1 VPVRRVFTVTS
12 EPTQGRAFGH
22 GLIAI
27 CGHHGKTTALE
38 FFGALFEY
46 RFTAFPQERHAGLSA
61 GLRTLDGV
69 TIEDAET
76 KALAVPER
84 VTEGVVQAPDRVRTT
99 GLAAVQ
105 TEHLIS
111 DVGDALRLL
120 DAVER
125 VRGHA
130 HPLILGLQDAVGMK
144 MPAALTLNAIANG
157 RSTADEVADQVGT
170 TPAEA
175 EVAIAELEALGMV
188 RTSPRLV
195 VTSMGQA
202 RLSQLDGLTVR
213 VLDVVTG
220 ILGPTDA
227 AHLVRLL
234 HTVADGLESAA
245 VTATVTQ
252 TIPHTVLH
260 N

>member
-1 VPVRRVFTVTS
+1 M
-12 EPTQGRAFGH
+12 
-22 GLIAI
+22 
-27 CGHHGKTTALE
+27 
-38 FFGALFEY
+38 
-46 RFTAFPQERHAGLSA
+46 
-61 GLRTLDGV
+61 
-69 TIEDAET
+69 TIEDAGT
-76 KALAVPER
+76 KALAVPDR
-84 VTEGVVQAPDRVRTT
+84 GANGVVQAPDRIQPTA
-99 GLAAVQ
+99 LAAVQ
-105 TEHLIS
+105 TEQLIS

-144 MPAALTLNAIANG
+144 MPTALTLSAVANG
-157 RSTADEVADQVGT
+157 RTTAEEVADQVGT
-170 TPAEA
+170 TTGEA
-175 EVAIAELEALGMV
+175 ELAIAELEALGMV
-188 RTSPRLV
+188 RTDPRLV
-195 VTSMGQA
+195 VTSLGQA

-252 TIPHTVLH
+252 SFPAAALH

>member
-1 VPVRRVFTVTS
+1 
-12 EPTQGRAFGH
+12 
-22 GLIAI
+22 
-27 CGHHGKTTALE
+27 
-38 FFGALFEY
+38 
-46 RFTAFPQERHAGLSA
+46 
-61 GLRTLDGV
+61 V
-69 TIEDAET
+69 TIEDAGIKPRSVVEA

-84 VTEGVVQAPDRVRTT
+84 VIGGIVQSPDRPGPS
-99 GLAAVQ
+99 GLEAVQ
-105 TEHLIS
+105 TEQLIG

-144 MPAALTLNAIANG
+144 MPAALVLNAIANG
-157 RSTADEVADQVGT
+157 RTTPDEVAGQVGIT
-170 TPAEA
+170 SGEA
-175 EVAIAELEALGMV
+175 ELAIADLEALGMV
-188 RTSPRLV
+188 RTTPRLT
-195 VTSMGQA
+195 VTGMGQA

-234 HTVADGLESAA
+234 HAVADGLESA
-245 VTATVTQ
+245 TVNQ
-252 TIPHTVLH
+252 AIPQAALH

>member
-1 VPVRRVFTVTS
+1 M
-12 EPTQGRAFGH
+12 
-22 GLIAI
+22 
-27 CGHHGKTTALE
+27 
-38 FFGALFEY
+38 
-46 RFTAFPQERHAGLSA
+46 
-61 GLRTLDGV
+61 
-69 TIEDAET
+69 TIEDAGT

-84 VTEGVVQAPDRVRTT
+84 VADGVVQPSDRVQPT
-99 GLAAVQ
+99 GLEAVQ
-105 TEHLIS
+105 TEHLIGN
-111 DVGDALRLL
+111 VGDALRLL

-144 MPAALTLNAIANG
+144 MPAALMLNAIANG
-157 RSTADEVADQVGT
+157 RRTADDVAEQVGT
-170 TPAEA
+170 TPGEA
-175 EVAIAELEALGMV
+175 ELAIAELEALGMV
-188 RTSPRLV
+188 RTNPQLA
-195 VTSMGQA
+195 VTSLGQA

-213 VLDVVTG
+213 VLDVITG

-252 TIPHTVLH
+252 AIPQAALH

>member
-1 VPVRRVFTVTS
+1 
-12 EPTQGRAFGH
+12 
-22 GLIAI
+22 
-27 CGHHGKTTALE
+27 
-38 FFGALFEY
+38 
-46 RFTAFPQERHAGLSA
+46 
-61 GLRTLDGV
+61 V
-69 TIEDAET
+69 TIEDAGIRPLTNGSTDSGSEDQPVV
-76 KALAVPER
+76 ANGLVIPER
-84 VTEGVVQAPDRVRTT
+84 IIGGVVPSPVRPGPT
-99 GLAAVQ
+99 GIAAVQ

-130 HPLILGLQDAVGMK
+130 HPLILGLQEAIGLK
-144 MPAALTLNAIANG
+144 MPAALVLSAIANG
-157 RSTADEVADQVGT
+157 RTSADEVAKQVGI
-170 TPAEA
+170 TPGEA
-175 EVAIAELEALGMV
+175 ELAIADLEALGMV
-188 RTSPRLV
+188 RTAPELV

-213 VLDVVTG
+213 VLDVITG

-234 HTVADGLESAA
+234 HTVADGLESASVAAA
-245 VTATVTQ
+245 VNPTLPQA
-252 TIPHTVLH
+252 LH

>member
-1 VPVRRVFTVTS
+1 M
-12 EPTQGRAFGH
+12 
-22 GLIAI
+22 
-27 CGHHGKTTALE
+27 
-38 FFGALFEY
+38 
-46 RFTAFPQERHAGLSA
+46 
-61 GLRTLDGV
+61 
-69 TIEDAET
+69 TIEDAGT
-76 KALAVPER
+76 KALAVPGR
-84 VTEGVVQAPDRVRTT
+84 VANGVVQAPDRVQPT

-144 MPAALTLNAIANG
+144 MPAALTLSAIANG
-157 RSTADEVADQVGT
+157 RTTAEDVAGQVGT
-170 TPAEA
+170 TTGEA
-175 EVAIAELEALGMV
+175 ELAIAELEGLGMV
-188 RTSPRLV
+188 RTDPRLV
-195 VTSMGQA
+195 VTSLGHA

-220 ILGPTDA
+220 ILGPADA

-245 VTATVTQ
+245 VTSTVTQ
-252 TIPHTVLH
+252 SFPPAAL
-260 N
+260 NN

>member
-1 VPVRRVFTVTS
+1 
-12 EPTQGRAFGH
+12 
-22 GLIAI
+22 
-27 CGHHGKTTALE
+27 
-38 FFGALFEY
+38 LFEY
-46 RFTAFPQERHAGLSA
+46 QFTAFPQERHAGLSA
-61 GLRTLDGV
+61 GLRTLDCV
-69 TIEDAET
+69 TIEDAGT
-76 KALAVPER
+76 KSLAVPER
-84 VTEGVVQAPDRVRTT
+84 VTNGVVQAPDRVEPT

-111 DVGDALRLL
+111 DIGDALRLL

-130 HPLILGLQDAVGMK
+130 HPLVLGLQDAVGMK
-144 MPAALTLNAIANG
+144 MPAALTLSAIANG
-157 RSTADEVADQVGT
+157 RATAEAVAEQVGT
-170 TPAEA
+170 TTGEA
-175 EVAIAELEALGMV
+175 ELAIAELEALGMV
-188 RTSPRLV
+188 RTEPRLV
-195 VTSMGQA
+195 VTSLGQA

-227 AHLVRLL
+227 AHLIRLL

-245 VTATVTQ
+245 VTAAVTQ
-252 TIPHTVLH
+252 PFSQAALH